1 MSSVDLLE
9 HLSVIGDPRI
19 ERNKKHDLSEM
30 LFVAVCAAISGA
42 EGWSDIVE
50 FAEAKEEWLRRFVR
64 LDNGI
69 PVDDTFARV
78 LSRIARSA
86 LQECLVK
93 WTQSL
98 CDGSAGEVI
107 AIDGKTVRRS
117 HDRRGGRGPL
127 HLVRAWATEAG
138 LALAQVATEVKWNE
152 IVAIP
157 VLLRYLELEGA
168 IITIDAM
175 GCQRE
180 IAAQVVEQGGD
191 YVLAVKGNQA
201 SLHEAI
207 VDFFGAARSHN
218 FREVAHTY
226 YTQTDS
232 GHGRVEVRRCW
243 ASAHL
248 DGLPHRDPWAGLQ
261 SIAMIEGE
269 RHVDG
274 KVSVER
280 RYFITSLVAAAEPIA
295 RAVSAHWQVEN
306 GCHWLLDM
314 TFREDD
320 SRIRRGHGAE
330 NFSTLRHFALNL
342 LKQHEPKLSVRKKQI
357 RAGFSAHFREELLWD
372 VVFMAA
378 HAVRA
383 QTGGGAQLLYD
394 LARVPRDGEARQ
406 AVTTTLKL
414 IVGPGDGVSRSSQ

>member
-1 MSSVDLLE
+1 MSTPRIREVGLE
-9 HLSVIGDPRI
+9 HLSVIRDPRI

-30 LFVAVCAAISGA
+30 LFIAVCAAISGA
-42 EGWSDIVE
+42 QGWSDIVE
-50 FAEAKEEWLRRFVR
+50 FAEAKEQWLRRFVR

-78 LSRIARSA
+78 LSRIAPLA
-86 LQECLVK
+86 LQGCLVN

-98 CDGSAGEVI
+98 CERSAGEVI

-117 HDRRGGRGPL
+117 HNRRQGQGPL

-138 LALAQVATEVKWNE
+138 LALAQVATEVKSNE

-157 VLLRYLELEGA
+157 VLLRYLELKGA

-175 GCQRE
+175 GCQRD
-180 IAAQVVEQGGD
+180 IAAQIVEQGGD

-201 SLHEAI
+201 NLHDSI
-207 VDFFGAARSHN
+207 VDFFDTARAGN

-248 DGLPHRDPWAGLQ
+248 DGLPHRDQWAGLR

-269 RHVDG
+269 RHIGG
-274 KVSVER
+274 KVTVDR
-280 RYFITSLVAAAEPIA
+280 RYFITSLAAAAEPIA
-295 RAVSAHWQVEN
+295 RAVRAHWQVEN
-306 GCHWLLDM
+306 GCHWVLDM

-342 LKQHEPKLSVRKKQI
+342 IKRHAPKLSVRKKRI
-357 RAGFSAHFREELLWD
+357 RAGFSDLFREE
-372 VVFMAA
+372 V
-378 HAVRA
+378 
-383 QTGGGAQLLYD
+383 
-394 LARVPRDGEARQ
+394 LASTQ
-406 AVTTTLKL
+406 
-414 IVGPGDGVSRSSQ
+414 I

>member
-1 MSSVDLLE
+1 MSSLNLLA
-9 HLSVIGDPRI
+9 HLSVIRDPRI

-64 LDNGI
+64 LENGI

-78 LSRIARSA
+78 LSRITPAA
-86 LQECLVK
+86 LQGCLVK

-98 CDGSAGEVI
+98 CEHGAGEVI

-117 HDRRGGRGPL
+117 HNRRQGRGPL

-138 LALAQVATEVKWNE
+138 LALAQVATEVKSNE

-157 VLLRYLELEGA
+157 VLLRYLELKGA

-175 GCQRE
+175 GCQRD
-180 IAAQVVEQGGD
+180 IAAQIVEQGGD
-191 YVLAVKGNQA
+191 YVLAVKGNHA
-201 SLHEAI
+201 TLHDSI
-207 VDFFGAARSHN
+207 VDFFATARAHD
-218 FREVAHTY
+218 FGGVTHTY
-226 YTQTDS
+226 YEQTDA

-248 DGLPHRDPWAGLQ
+248 AGLAPVEQWARLQ
-261 SIAMIEGE
+261 SIAMVEGE
-269 RHVDG
+269 RHIEG

-280 RYFITSLVAAAEPIA
+280 RYFITSLAAEAEPIA
-295 RAVSAHWQVEN
+295 RAVRAHWQVEN
-306 GCHWLLDM
+306 GCHWVLDM

-320 SRIRRGHGAE
+320 CRIRRGYGAE

-342 LKQHEPKLSVRKKQI
+342 VKRHAPKLSVRKKRI
-357 RAGFSAHFREELLWD
+357 RAGFSDIFREELL
-372 VVFMAA
+372 AS
-378 HAVRA
+378 
-383 QTGGGAQLLYD
+383 TG
-394 LARVPRDGEARQ
+394 
-406 AVTTTLKL
+406 
-414 IVGPGDGVSRSSQ
+414 I

>member
-1 MSSVDLLE
+1 MAIRRGGQKMSSLDLLE
-9 HLSVIGDPRI
+9 HLSVIRDPRI
-19 ERNKKHDLSEM
+19 ERNKKHELSEM

-50 FAEAKEEWLRRFVR
+50 FAQAKQDWLRRFVR

-78 LSRIARSA
+78 LSRVSPQA

-98 CDGSAGEVI
+98 CERGEGEVI

-117 HDRRGGRGPL
+117 HDRRRGQGPL
-127 HLVRAWATEAG
+127 HLVRAWATTAG
-138 LALAQVATEVKWNE
+138 LALAQVATEVKSNE

-157 VLLRYLELEGA
+157 VLLRYLELKGA

-175 GCQRE
+175 GCQRD
-180 IAAQVVEQGGD
+180 IAAQIVEQGGD
-191 YVLAVKGNQA
+191 YVLAVKGNQG
-201 SLHEAI
+201 SLHDSI
-207 VDFFGAARSHN
+207 VDFFDTARAED
-218 FREVAHTY
+218 FRGVTHTY
-226 YTQTDS
+226 YEQTDA

-248 DGLPHRDPWAGLQ
+248 EGLPHREQWAGLQ
-261 SIAMIEGE
+261 SIAMVEGE
-269 RHVDG
+269 RHIAG

-280 RYFITSLVAAAEPIA
+280 RYFIASLTAAAEPIA
-295 RAVSAHWQVEN
+295 QAVRAHWQVEN
-306 GCHWLLDM
+306 GCHWVLDM

-342 LKQHEPKLSVRKKQI
+342 VKRHAPKLSVRKKRI
-357 RAGFSAHFREELLWD
+357 RAGYSDTFREELLAST
-372 VVFMAA
+372 V
-378 HAVRA
+378 
-383 QTGGGAQLLYD
+383 
-394 LARVPRDGEARQ
+394 
-406 AVTTTLKL
+406 
-414 IVGPGDGVSRSSQ
+414 I